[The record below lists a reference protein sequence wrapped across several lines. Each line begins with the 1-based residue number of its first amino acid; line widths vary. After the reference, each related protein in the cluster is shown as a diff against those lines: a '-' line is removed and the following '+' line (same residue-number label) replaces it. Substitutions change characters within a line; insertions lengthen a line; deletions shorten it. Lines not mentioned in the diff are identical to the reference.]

1 MIKKIWYNVTFEQ
14 FSDGT
19 SFLHQADP
27 RGKIICTSL
36 LSLIIALSRNW
47 LTALLGLLLACLLVF
62 IARLPWHKIFR
73 RLALVNSFNI
83 LLCLILPLT
92 YSSDKTLSLFGIHL
106 SSTGFFL
113 AFLITIKSNAVV
125 LLFISL
131 LATSTV
137 AQLGHGLQQ
146 LRLSQK
152 LCLLLLF
159 SYRYITLIQQELF
172 RLQRAAQLRCFQPK
186 TNLHTYKTYGYMLGM
201 MLIRS
206 WNRAQRVQE
215 AMVLRGFSGQF
226 HDLYGT
232 MGGQR
237 NDFLLITTLLLATAG
252 LLGLE
257 IFSW

>member
-14 FSDGT
+14 LSDGT

-113 AFLITIKSNAVV
+113 AFLITIKSNAV
-125 LLFISL
+125 
-131 LATSTV
+131 
-137 AQLGHGLQQ
+137 
-146 LRLSQK
+146 
-152 LCLLLLF
+152 
-159 SYRYITLIQQELF
+159 
-172 RLQRAAQLRCFQPK
+172 
-186 TNLHTYKTYGYMLGM
+186 
-201 MLIRS
+201 
-206 WNRAQRVQE
+206 
-215 AMVLRGFSGQF
+215 
-226 HDLYGT
+226 
-232 MGGQR
+232 
-237 NDFLLITTLLLATAG
+237 
-252 LLGLE
+252 
-257 IFSW
+257 